1 MKQLTSENK
10 TMNTEK
16 QVAPVFYYS
25 YENEERLNNGGF
37 LTFEGAKE
45 SAIEQYKSY
54 LADLDECDN
63 PNTYLPTEFTIGE
76 CYPPHVIAKDMIP
89 NMVDIIIEQLGET
102 LIDKFYTEDEPTT
115 FDNDDKQIL
124 TDALNLILDDEN
136 RWSYKWIADNCTT
149 FKFKDVLDE
158 EKLNDIN

>member
-1 MKQLTSENK
+1 MKQTKS
-10 TMNTEK
+10 NTNEVK
-16 QVAPVFYYS
+16 PVFYYS

-37 LTFEGAKE
+37 VTFEDAKE
-45 SAIEQYKSY
+45 SAIEQYKSD
-54 LADLDECDN
+54 LADLDEGDD

-89 NMVDIIIEQLGET
+89 NMVDIIIEQLYET

-124 TDALNLILDDEN
+124 TDALNKILDDEN

-149 FKFKDVLDE
+149 LKFKEVLDE
-158 EKLNDIN
+158 DVLNDINR